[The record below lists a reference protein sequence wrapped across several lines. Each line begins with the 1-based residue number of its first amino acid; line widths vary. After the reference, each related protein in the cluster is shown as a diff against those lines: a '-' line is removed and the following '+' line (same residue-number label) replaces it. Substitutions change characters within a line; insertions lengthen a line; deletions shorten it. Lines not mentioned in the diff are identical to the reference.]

1 MRNFFNQLSY
11 KLSSFMYGRYGNDRL
26 NNAIA
31 VLYFILIIF
40 SGFLRFI
47 LPGFVLRI
55 IRILEYALIIILFY
69 RTFSKNIYKRQR
81 ENRAWLSI
89 WCDMQPE
96 LEYEKNKFVNA
107 GTYVYKKCPACSA
120 KLRFKRVKGRH
131 SVQCPR
137 CGKNF
142 KMTVFYGGK
151 K

>member
-11 KLSSFMYGRYGNDRL
+11 KLSNFMYGRYGNDRL

-47 LPGFVLRI
+47 LPNFVLGI

-81 ENRAWLSI
+81 ENRVWLSI
-89 WCDMQPE
+89 WGDMQPE

-107 GTYVYKKCPACSA
+107 GT
-120 KLRFKRVKGRH
+120 
-131 SVQCPR
+131 
-137 CGKNF
+137 
-142 KMTVFYGGK
+142 
-151 K
+151 